1 MGMPSSDGL
10 NVIPPW
16 VRPGEGFTFPENGD
30 IIKPSRGKEVV
41 TMPLYGIVHDS
52 PVITAIQHSTR
63 RAKKRAN
70 AESELEFAKYG
81 LSILFRPLI
90 KKIEKNLEK
99 SGE

>member
-1 MGMPSSDGL
+1 MPSSNGI
-10 NVIPPW
+10 NGTPPW
-16 VRPGEGFTFPENGD
+16 VRPGEGFTFPEDGD

-63 RAKKRAN
+63 KAKKRAN
-70 AESELEFAKYG
+70 AESEYEYAMYG
-81 LSILFRPLI
+81 FSILLGPLMRR
-90 KKIEKNLEK
+90 IEKKLEK

>member
-1 MGMPSSDGL
+1 MGMPSSNG
-10 NVIPPW
+10 VEGTPPW
-16 VRPGEGFTFPENGD
+16 VRPGEGFTFPEDGD

-41 TMPLYGIVHDS
+41 IMPLHGIVHDS

-70 AESELEFAKYG
+70 AESEYEYAMYG
-81 LSILFRPLI
+81 FRILLGPLMRR
-90 KKIEKNLEK
+90 IEKKLEK

>member
-1 MGMPSSDGL
+1 MGVPSSNGV
-10 NVIPPW
+10 NGNPPW
-16 VRPGEGFTFPENGD
+16 VRPGEGFTFPEDGD

-63 RAKKRAN
+63 KAKKRAN
-70 AESELEFAKYG
+70 AESEYEYAMYG
-81 LSILFRPLI
+81 FSILLGPLMRR
-90 KKIEKNLEK
+90 IEKKLEK

>member
-1 MGMPSSDGL
+1 MPSSDSL
-10 NVIPPW
+10 NVSPPW
-16 VRPGEGFTFPENGD
+16 VRPGEGFTFLENGD

-41 TMPLYGIVHDS
+41 TMPLHGLVHDS
-52 PVITAIQHSTR
+52 PILTAIQHSTR
-63 RAKKRAN
+63 RAKKRAR
-70 AESELEFAKYG
+70 AESDLEYAKYG